1 MAKQSDGNAHPASGI
16 PPIVAIGASAG
27 GLAAY
32 EEFFKAA
39 PSRMGMAFV
48 LIPHLDPR
56 RHSLMVDLVSKYTA
70 MPVAQA
76 TDGVAV
82 QADHV
87 YIIPPDR
94 YLSIADGVLRLHEP
108 KEPRG
113 LRMAIDFSFRSLAES
128 ARERAVA
135 VILSGTGT
143 DGTQG
148 LKAVK
153 GNGGMAMVQE
163 PGSAQHDGMPRSAIR
178 SGVVDFVLPPAGM
191 PEVLRQ
197 YVQHQ
202 YVRATDTALPDTGS
216 REQDI
221 EAVLSVVRA
230 RTRHDFRRYK
240 RGTVLRRVQRRMGLR
255 QMHRMGD
262 YLTLLRRDSTEVSQ
276 LFDDLLIGVTQ
287 FFREPEYFE
296 ALEQQVI
303 ERLLAKPDDQP
314 IRVWVPGCATGEE
327 AYSIAIAIMEGAS
340 RVGRPLNL
348 QIFATDVDER
358 ALAVGR
364 TAIYPESIAG
374 DISEDR
380 LRRYFTGEDHSY
392 RVSKHVR
399 ECVVFARQ
407 DLINDPPFSRLDL
420 VSCRNLLIYLEGD
433 LQHRILS
440 LFSFA
445 LNDEGFLFLGSSET
459 IGRAEKL
466 FRPLDKRARIFQR
479 VQGASLFERQSFPAR
494 TITPSEPLE
503 LEMEPADSPLGT
515 ELLGPYVQGVLLERF
530 VPASVVVT
538 EHHEIVQLFGATGD
552 YLQLPNGPPSNDL
565 LQLSRRG
572 LRMKLRQ
579 IIRQAGVDHGTVST
593 IARVPGGP
601 VPQVRISASPLDHP
615 RVSETLYLV
624 SFQPASVSVDADDDR
639 RELSLGGED
648 EGVVAQLEH
657 ELKSTRE
664 ELQGTIEEL
673 ETSNEE
679 LKTSHEEAMSMN
691 EELQSANEELETS
704 KEELQSLNEELS
716 TVNTEL
722 QEKLD
727 ELEKTNNDL
736 GNLLES
742 TDFATLF
749 LDTDGLIRRFTP
761 SARRLF
767 NLIPTDIGR
776 PIDDIANRIRGGD
789 SLLDD
794 VRAIS
799 RGARPVEDEVQ
810 DVDNAWYIRRIVPYR
825 NANKTVTGVVVTYA
839 EVTALKSAQA
849 RLRASEARYRALYD
863 HNPTMFFTLAE
874 DLSILSVNRYGAEQ
888 LGATPEAL
896 QGQPFAELNTDSG
909 RTERLLRKAF
919 ESGEEEQRW
928 DARLSGAGGEL
939 LWARCTARVVTVD
952 EQSTLFVLCQDLTAE
967 KRLSDQLEFHATH
980 DALTGLLNRR
990 EFDAVLRRILRSP
1003 RGPHTRHT
1011 VLRVDIS
1018 NFKLIND
1025 TAGTEVGD
1033 SVLRQFGGLLRELT
1047 RGRDIVAR
1055 LGGDEFGIIME
1066 YCPAAEARRITD
1078 TIRSALGAQRFEVDQ
1093 HQFRLEGY
1101 FALVGVDDQSLTPA
1115 EIMRRVDVAGYAA
1128 RMDGPGS
1135 VSEFSEAD
1143 KGSQRRRTEMQWGGE
1158 IRDAIGQ
1165 GRIQLACQPIVSAAS
1180 DRIAG
1185 FELLLR
1191 LRGND
1196 GAIHPDTQALISAAE
1211 VYGMA
1216 PEVDLH
1222 VTELA
1227 LQQMEAQLPRLSGL
1241 EFIAINVSG
1250 QSLGRSG
1257 FAERILE
1264 LIAQSRVPASKLCF
1278 EITETATI
1286 SNLDRAIEFV
1296 RQLRSRGC
1304 RVAIDDFGSGLAS
1317 FHYLKSLPCDLV
1329 KIDGAFVRDMLIDRS
1344 SRDLVAAIDGIAK
1357 LLGVRTVAEFVET
1370 DQIDQEVCR
1379 LGIDYRQGRHFPLAA
1394 DLDSALDHLET
1405 SADGRQTDK

>member
-1 MAKQSDGNAHPASGI
+1 MAKRQDDSANSAPGA

-32 EEFFKAA
+32 EAFFKAA

-48 LIPHLDPR
+48 LVPHLDPR

-76 TDGVAV
+76 VDGQAV
-82 QADHV
+82 KPDHV

-94 YLSIADGVLRLHEP
+94 YLSIADGVLRLHQP

-135 VILSGTGT
+135 IILSGTGT

-202 YVRATDTALPDTGS
+202 YVRAADVAVPQTGT

-221 EAVLSVVRA
+221 EAVLSIIRA

-255 QMHRMGD
+255 QMHRMSD
-262 YLTLLRRDSTEVSQ
+262 YLTLLRRDATEVSQ

-287 FFREPEYFE
+287 FFREPDYFE

-303 ERLLAKPDDQP
+303 ERLLEKPDDQP

-327 AYSIAIAIMEGAS
+327 AYSIAISIMEGAS

-364 TAIYPESIAG
+364 TAVYPESIAG
-374 DISEDR
+374 DMSEDR
-380 LRRYFTGEDHSY
+380 LRRYFTGEDHCY
-392 RVSKHVR
+392 RVSKPVR
-399 ECVVFARQ
+399 ECMVFARQ

-459 IGRAEKL
+459 IGRADKL

-494 TITPSEPLE
+494 TVTPSDPPE
-503 LEMEPADSPLGT
+503 LDMEPVDTPMGT

-538 EHHEIVQLFGATGD
+538 DHHEIVQLFGATGD

-579 IIRQAGVDHGTVST
+579 IIRQAGVDHSTVSVM
-593 IARVPGGP
+593 ARVPGGP
-601 VPQVRISASPLDHP
+601 VPQVWVSASPLDHP
-615 RVSETLYLV
+615 RVAENLFLV
-624 SFQPASVSVDADDDR
+624 SFQPATVPESDERSDVAIGS
-639 RELSLGGED
+639 ED
-648 EGVVAQLEH
+648 EGVVAQLEN

-736 GNLLES
+736 GNLLAS
-742 TDFATLF
+742 TEFATLF
-749 LDTDGLIRRFTP
+749 LDTQGLIRRFTP

-799 RGARPVEDEVQ
+799 EGAEPVEDEVQ
-810 DVDNAWYIRRIVPYR
+810 DVDDAWYIRRIMPYR
-825 NANKTVTGVVVTYA
+825 TADQAIAGVVVTYA
-839 EVTALKSAQA
+839 EVTPLKTAQA
-849 RLRASEARYRALYD
+849 RLRASEARYRTLYD
-863 HNPTMFFTLAE
+863 HTPTMFFTLTEA
-874 DLSILSVNRYGAEQ
+874 LTIASVNRYGAEQ
-888 LGATPEAL
+888 LGAEPEDLRGQAFAAL
-896 QGQPFAELNTDSG
+896 TLDAG
-909 RTERLLRKAF
+909 RTERLLQKAF
-919 ESGEEEQRW
+919 ETSDQAQRW
-928 DARLSGAGGEL
+928 DARLSGPNDAL
-939 LWARCTARVVTVD
+939 LWARCIARVADVD
-952 EQSTLFVLCQDLTAE
+952 DQPTLFVLCQDLTTE

-990 EFDAVLRRILRSP
+990 EFDAVLRRILRST
-1003 RGPHTRHT
+1003 RGAHTRHT
-1011 VLRVDIS
+1011 VLRVDLS
-1018 NFKLIND
+1018 NFRLIND

-1033 SVLRQFGGLLRELT
+1033 SILRQFGGLLRELT

-1066 YCPAAEARRITD
+1066 YCPVAEARRIVD
-1078 TIRSALGAQRFEVDQ
+1078 TLRSALAEQVFEVDAHRYQ
-1093 HQFRLEGY
+1093 LDAY
-1101 FALVGVDDQSLTPA
+1101 FALVGIDDESLGPA
-1115 EIMRRVDVAGYAA
+1115 EVMRRVDVAGHAA
-1128 RMDGPGS
+1128 RTKGPGT
-1135 VSEFSEAD
+1135 VAEFDEAD
-1143 KGSQRRRTEMQWGGE
+1143 QDSQQRRAEMHWGGE
-1158 IRDAIGQ
+1158 IRDAIAQ
-1165 GRIQLACQPIVSAAS
+1165 GRIHLACQPIVATGT
-1180 DRIAG
+1180 DRVVG

-1191 LRGND
+1191 LRDEHGVV
-1196 GAIHPDTQALISAAE
+1196 HPDTQALISAAE
-1211 VYGMA
+1211 VYGLA
-1216 PEVDLH
+1216 TEVDLH

-1227 LQQMEAQLPRLSGL
+1227 LQQLAARLPQLSDL
-1241 EFIAINVSG
+1241 EFISINLSG

-1286 SNLDRAIEFV
+1286 SNLERAIEFV

-1329 KIDGAFVRDMLIDRS
+1329 KIDGAFVRDMLNDRAS
-1344 SRDLVAAIDGIAK
+1344 LDLVTAIDGIAK

-1370 DQIDQEVCR
+1370 EQIDQAVCR
-1379 LGIDYRQGRHFPLAA
+1379 LGIDYRQGARFPLAP
-1394 DLDSALDHLET
+1394 DLDTALDQLAG
-1405 SADGRQTDK
+1405 SAQGRQIDR